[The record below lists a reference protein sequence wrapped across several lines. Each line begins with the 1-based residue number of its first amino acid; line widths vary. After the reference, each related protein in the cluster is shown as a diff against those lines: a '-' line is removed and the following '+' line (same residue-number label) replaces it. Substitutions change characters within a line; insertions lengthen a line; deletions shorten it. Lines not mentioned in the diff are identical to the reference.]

1 LSDDTGAIVMRSVP
15 FFNYPNVFTRFEKEL
30 TEILLN
36 ICRRGFF
43 IMQKELG
50 DFEKNLAEYTGSKYA
65 LGVGNATDGLI
76 IALRAAN
83 IGHGDEVIFCSH
95 TMVAT
100 AASIAMVGA
109 TPIPVEVGHG
119 RTIDVNSIECAINSR
134 TKAIMPT
141 QLNGRVADMDT
152 IISIAKKHDLLIIED
167 AAQALGAKYKDQC
180 AGTFGF
186 ASAISFYPAKA
197 LGTFGDGGAVLCQD
211 QKAYERLYRLR
222 DHGRG
227 LDREV
232 VEWSGN
238 TRLDNLHA
246 AILDFKLRHYHDDI
260 TRRRKIAAIYHE
272 QLSDIPKLSLPPGP
286 DENDDYFDI
295 YQNYEVEA
303 DDRDGLQTFLKES
316 GVGTLRQW
324 DGKAVHQWPKLG
336 LNVSLPITENF
347 FTRCLMIPINM
358 AMSDDDVYYVC
369 EKIRGY
375 YQ

>member
-1 LSDDTGAIVMRSVP
+1 MPNVP

-30 TEILLN
+30 TEIILS
-36 ICRRGFF
+36 ICRSGSF

-50 DFEKNLAEYTGSKYA
+50 DFEKNLAEYTSSKYT

-83 IGHGDEVIFCSH
+83 IGNGDEVIFCSH

-109 TPIPVEVGHG
+109 TPVPVEVGYG
-119 RTIDVNSIECAINSR
+119 RTIDVNLIEQAITSR
-134 TKAIMPT
+134 TKAILPT

-152 IISIAKKHDLLIIED
+152 IISIAKKHGLIIIED
-167 AAQALGAKYKDQC
+167 AAQALGAKYKGQC

-186 ASAISFYPAKA
+186 ASAISFYPAKV

-211 QKAYERLYRLR
+211 QKIYERLYRLR

-227 LDREV
+227 LDREI

-238 TRLDNLHA
+238 TRLDNLYA
-246 AILDFKLRHYHDDI
+246 AILDYKLGHYHEDI
-260 TRRRKIAAIYHE
+260 TRRRRIATIYQE
-272 QLSDIPKLSLPPGP
+272 QLGDILELSLPPGP
-286 DENDDYFDI
+286 DDNNDYFDI

-303 DDRDGLQTFLKES
+303 DNRDGLQTYLKEN

-324 DGKAVHQWPKLG
+324 DGKAVHQWPKLR
-336 LNVSLPITENF
+336 LRASLPNTEEF

-358 AMSDDDVYYVC
+358 TLSDDDVYYVC
-369 EKIRGY
+369 DKIREY
-375 YQ
+375 YR

>member
-1 LSDDTGAIVMRSVP
+1 MRKVP

-30 TEILLN
+30 TVIVLD
-36 ICRRGFF
+36 ICRRGSF
-43 IMQKELG
+43 IMQKELE
-50 DFEKNLAEYTGSKYA
+50 DFEKNLANYTGSKYA
-65 LGVGNATDGLI
+65 LGVANATDGLI

-83 IGHGDEVIFCSH
+83 IGYGDEVIFCSH

-109 TPIPVEVGHG
+109 TPVPVEVGYD
-119 RTIDVNSIECAINSR
+119 RTIDVNSIESAITSH
-134 TKAIMPT
+134 TKVIMPT

-152 IISIAKKHDLLIIED
+152 IISIAKKHDLIIIED
-167 AAQALGAKYKDQC
+167 AAQALGAKYKGKC

-186 ASAISFYPAKA
+186 ASAISFYPAKV

-211 QKAYERLYRLR
+211 DQKTYERLYRLR

-227 LDREV
+227 SDREI

-246 AILDFKLRHYHDDI
+246 AVLDFKLGHFHEDI
-260 TRRRKIAAIYHE
+260 TRRRGIAAIYQE
-272 QLSDIPKLSLPPGP
+272 QLGDIPKMSLPPGP
-286 DENDDYFDI
+286 NDNDDYFDI

-303 DDRDGLQTFLKES
+303 DDRDGLQTYLKES

-336 LNVSLPITENF
+336 LNISLPNTEKF
-347 FTRCLMIPINM
+347 FTRCLMLPMNM
-358 AMSDDDVYYVC
+358 AISNNDIYYIC
-369 EKIRGY
+369 DKILGY
-375 YQ
+375 YRR

>member
-1 LSDDTGAIVMRSVP
+1 MRIVP

-30 TEILLN
+30 TEIMLN
-36 ICRRGFF
+36 ICRSGSF

-83 IGHGDEVIFCSH
+83 IGRGDEVIFCSH

-109 TPIPVEVGHG
+109 TPVPVEVGHG
-119 RTIDVNSIECAINSR
+119 RTIDINSIEPAITYR

-141 QLNGRVADMDT
+141 QLNGRVADMDA
-152 IISIAKKHDLLIIED
+152 ICSIANKHDLIIIED
-167 AAQALGAKYKDQC
+167 AAQALGAQYKGQY
-180 AGTFGF
+180 AGTFSF

-211 QKAYERLYRLR
+211 QKTYERLYRLR

-227 LDREV
+227 LDREI

-246 AILDFKLRHYHDDI
+246 AILDFKLGHYNADI
-260 TRRRKIAAIYHE
+260 TRRRRIAAIYQE
-272 QLSDIPKLSLPPGP
+272 QLGDIPELSLPPGP
-286 DENDDYFDI
+286 DDNDNYFDI

-303 DDRDGLQTFLKES
+303 DDRDGLQTYLKEN

-336 LNVSLPITENF
+336 LHVSLPNTEKF

-358 AMSDDDVYYVC
+358 ALSDDDVYYVC
-369 EKIRGY
+369 DKIREY
-375 YQ
+375 YR